1 MTSLDRIIKIINKE
15 APYLDKLRN
24 VLKNNKE
31 FLDNYYDKEL
41 ENLISNNPKLETET
55 LAIPIDSLTTVIKG
69 MILNDARFKVFPT
82 YQEFGIHVFNTYMR
96 INENDRKTL
105 EKHIDYASLGKTFTN
120 GDETYVFKDTDKIGH
135 GSMVIETVDGSDI
148 LPAPSFVDHL

>member
-1 MTSLDRIIKIINKE
+1 MTSLDRIIKIINN
-15 APYLDKLRN
+15 PYLDELRN
-24 VLKNNKE
+24 ALKNNKE
-31 FLDNYYDKEL
+31 FLDTYYDKEL
-41 ENLISNNPKLETET
+41 ENLISNNPKLETEA
-55 LAIPIDSLTTVIKG
+55 LAIPIDSLIPVIKG

-82 YQEFGIHVFNTYMR
+82 YQEFGIHVFNTYMS

-105 EKHIDYASLGKTFTN
+105 EKHIDYDSLGKTFTN
-120 GDETYVFKDTDKIGH
+120 GDETYVFKDTNKIDH